1 VNYYDV
7 LKVSQRA
14 SKNEIKSAYRRLA
27 RELHPDKNE
36 GSEETAKAFAAI
48 AEAYEVL
55 GSPRERARYDR
66 KLLEHQYQN
75 GNGSGDDSIFT
86 SRNSHA
92 RRWRQLVYEHRYNEI
107 INRMVA
113 EERRQA
119 AELQKLIFPAVA
131 LILSTFLVAFGKPHY
146 FLNAP
151 VIIKIVIV
159 FLFAAGLFHIY
170 GRIRQG
176 LDRFTYYDDEIH
188 DSLFE
193 APAEA
198 GKPYSRLTIGALIL
212 GSVVLSFTL
221 GLVIGNYSQFLA
233 VTMPRIFSVTLN
245 PEFVFYPPIF
255 VLIADLAHSILT
267 RLET

>member
-1 VNYYDV
+1 MNYYDV

-55 GSPRERARYDR
+55 GDPRERARYDR
-66 KLLEHQYQN
+66 KLLENQYQN
-75 GNGSGDDSIFT
+75 GNGSDSIFT
-86 SRNSHA
+86 SHNSHA

-113 EERRQA
+113 EERREA

-131 LILSTFLVAFGKPHY
+131 LILSTFLVAYGKPHY

-151 VIIKIVIV
+151 VILKIVIV

-170 GRIRQG
+170 GRLRQG
-176 LDRFTYYDDEIH
+176 LDRFTYDDDEIH
-188 DSLFE
+188 DSIFD
-193 APAEA
+193 APTEKR
-198 GKPYSRLTIGALIL
+198 KPYSRLAIGALIL

-221 GLVIGNYSQFLA
+221 GLVVGNYSQFLA
-233 VTMPRIFSVTLN
+233 VTMPRIFSLTLQ

-255 VLIADLAHSILT
+255 VLIADLAHSVLT

>member
-1 VNYYDV
+1 MNYYDV

-55 GSPRERARYDR
+55 GNPRERARYDR
-66 KLLEHQYQN
+66 KLLEAQYNN
-75 GNGSGDDSIFT
+75 GNGNGDDSIFT
-86 SRNSHA
+86 SSNSHA

-113 EERRQA
+113 EERRQS

-131 LILSTFLVAFGKPHY
+131 LILSTFLVAYGKPHY

-151 VIIKIVIV
+151 VIIKIIIV

-176 LDRFTYYDDEIH
+176 LDRFTYDDDEIH
-188 DSLFE
+188 DSIFD
-193 APAEA
+193 APREP
-198 GKPYSRLTIGALIL
+198 KKRFSRLTVAALIL
-212 GSVVLSFTL
+212 GSLVLSFAL

-233 VTMPRIFSVTLN
+233 VTMPRIFSATLH

-255 VLIADLAHSILT
+255 VMIADLAHSVLT